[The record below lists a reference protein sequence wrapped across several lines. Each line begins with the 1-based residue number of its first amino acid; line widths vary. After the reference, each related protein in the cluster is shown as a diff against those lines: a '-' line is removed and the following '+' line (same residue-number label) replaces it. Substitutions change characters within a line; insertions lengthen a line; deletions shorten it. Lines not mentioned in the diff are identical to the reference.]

1 MKSAQMRKYGGS
13 GAVEINQSVP
23 SAKDPSA
30 GKVLV
35 NVKAASVNPAEWKIR
50 EGYMQKRYHFNSP
63 DFGNRFFWYHRKV
76 GEVIS
81 NFKQGDD
88 DVYG

>member
-50 EGYMQKRYHFNSP
+50 EGYMQQMVPLQFASTLGI
-63 DFGNRFFWYHRKV
+63 DFSGIIEK
-76 GEVIS
+76 
-81 NFKQGDD
+81 
-88 DVYG
+88 